1 MSARRRLQEASTTV
15 KELVRRHRPDYHIIM
30 YMGVLLLLGLIVLF
44 AISPARVEMMNAA
57 GEDLNQAHFMQRQ
70 LSYLLVGLVAFG
82 VAASTPIAF
91 WQKHASKVLIVAL
104 GACLL
109 LAVLGIFQAPPALC
123 ALGACRWFDLGFGT
137 FQPAELLK
145 FGVLLFTA
153 VFLGRRMSQGKV
165 NDLHETIIPMAI
177 IVGLAAFFVIVAQ
190 RDLGS
195 GLALLGIVTAMFFIA
210 GVNKRVG
217 FAAIGVI
224 AALGVLMI
232 LMAPHRMERIATF
245 VDSSNDAGDSSY
257 HINQAKIAIGTGG
270 FFGVGLGN
278 SVSAFGYVPEAVN
291 DSIFAVMGELFGFVG
306 LLALLALF
314 VALLWR
320 LLSIMDNIFDP
331 PMKLLVA
338 GVFGWLATHIV
349 VNIGAMVGVIPL
361 TGITLPLLSF
371 GGTSLL
377 FIMMAL
383 GLVFQVSRYTA
394 HGKNKG
400 GSNENSRSWR
410 GVGRSRY
417 TSRRR
422 P

>member
-15 KELVRRHRPDYHIIM
+15 KELVRRHRPDYQIVM
-30 YMGVLLLLGLIVLF
+30 YMGVLVLLGVVVLY
-44 AISPARVEMMNAA
+44 AISPARVELMNAG
-57 GEDLNQAHFMQRQ
+57 GESLDQAHFMQRQ
-70 LSYLLVGLVAFG
+70 LSYLFVGIVAFG
-82 VAASTPIAF
+82 VTAAVPISF
-91 WQKHASKVLIVAL
+91 WQKHATKVLLAAL

-109 LAVLGIFQAPPALC
+109 LAILGIFQAPPALC
-123 ALGACRWFDLGFGT
+123 ALGACRWFDLGFAT

-145 FGVLLFTA
+145 FGVLLFSA
-153 VFLGRRMSQGKV
+153 VFLGRRMAQGKV
-165 NDLHETIIPMAI
+165 NDIQETLIPMAI
-177 IVGLAAFFVIVAQ
+177 VTGIGAFFVIVAQ

-195 GLALLGIVTAMFFIA
+195 GLALLGIVMTMFFIA
-210 GVNKRVG
+210 GINKRLGFIAVG
-217 FAAIGVI
+217 TLV
-224 AALGVLMI
+224 ALGVLMI

-245 VDSSNDAGDSSY
+245 IDPSNDAGDSSY
-257 HINQAKIAIGTGG
+257 HINQAKIAIGSGG

-278 SVSAFGYVPEAVN
+278 GVSAFGYVPEAVN

-383 GLVFQVSRYTA
+383 GLVFQISRYTA

-400 GSNENSRSWR
+400 GSNEDSRSWR
-410 GVGRSRY
+410 GVGRPRY

-422 P
+422 S